1 MHVTF
6 PAYGSVFLNE
16 YIELRLQTQICTADG
31 ILLMAKR
38 RSQKKRKKRI
48 RFSRNFFM
56 PFLIT
61 LTAVA
66 SVGVLALAAHQWIME
81 PVKTKKQDLVNEN
94 SDERLGIKQPEEKPA
109 EEMIDGNAGEEK
121 EDSDEPVT
129 EVPKTPAKYQEE
141 LEDPEYMEQN
151 NIYVKE
157 PAVSGQVTLA
167 FAGDILFD
175 TNYAI
180 MGPVSASG
188 DISEGV
194 RPEVIERMQAAD
206 VMMLNNEFAY
216 SDRGAPTEGKQFTFR
231 ARPAAVSY
239 LNDMGVDL
247 VSLANNHA
255 YDYGPDALVDTLDIL
270 REAEIPYVGAGRDI
284 NEARK
289 PVYYILGDL
298 KIAFVSATQI
308 ERLDMPDTKEATET
322 SPGVFRCWNGSKLL
336 ETIREA
342 DANSDF
348 VVAYIH
354 WGTENQ
360 AELDWAQLKQAPELV
375 EAGADLIIG
384 DHPHCLQ
391 PIGVIQGVPVIYSL
405 GNFWFNSKTLDTC
418 MVEAVIDETGIV
430 SCQFV
435 PCLQSG
441 CRTTLLQGAE
451 KERVL
456 AYMRSISEGVRI
468 DEEGYV
474 SW

>member
-1 MHVTF
+1 
-6 PAYGSVFLNE
+6 
-16 YIELRLQTQICTADG
+16 
-31 ILLMAKR
+31 MAK
-38 RSQKKRKKRI
+38 KKSRKKKKKRI
-48 RFSRNFFM
+48 RFRSSFFI
-56 PFLIT
+56 PFIFT
-61 LTAVA
+61 LTLVSA
-66 SVGVLALAAHQWIME
+66 VGVLALAAHQWIME
-81 PVKTKKQDLVNEN
+81 PMKTTDVVETENDRRQDIQEAAGGTPAKKPTEDI
-94 SDERLGIKQPEEKPA
+94 DEERADIEEAP
-109 EEMIDGNAGEEK
+109 AGEQ
-121 EDSDEPVT
+121 VT
-129 EVPKTPAKYQEE
+129 PSKYQEE
-141 LEDPEYMEQN
+141 LDDPAYREQH

-157 PAVSGQVTLA
+157 PGTPGQAVLA

-175 TNYAI
+175 SNYAI
-180 MGPVSASG
+180 MGPVLAG
-188 DISEGV
+188 GGIADGIM
-194 RPEVIERMQAAD
+194 PEVIERMQAAD
-206 VMMLNNEFAY
+206 IMMLNNEFPY

-231 ARPAAVSY
+231 ARPGTVDY

-255 YDYGPDALVDTLDIL
+255 YDYGPDALTDTLDIL
-270 REAEIPYVGAGRDI
+270 REAGIPYVGAGRDI
-284 NEARK
+284 AEARK
-289 PVYYILGDL
+289 PVYYIVGDI

-308 ERLDMPDTKEATET
+308 ERLDAPDTKEATEV
-322 SPGVFRCWNGSKLL
+322 SPGVLRCWNGSKLL

-342 DANSDF
+342 DENSDF

-360 AELDWAQLKQAPELV
+360 AELDWAQTKQAPELV

-405 GNFWFNSKTLDTC
+405 GNFWFNSKTLDTGI
-418 MVEAVIDETGIV
+418 VEVVIDETGIV
-430 SCQFV
+430 SYQFV

-441 CRTTLLQGAE
+441 CRTTLLNGAE

-456 AYMRSISEGVRI
+456 AYMRGISEGVRI